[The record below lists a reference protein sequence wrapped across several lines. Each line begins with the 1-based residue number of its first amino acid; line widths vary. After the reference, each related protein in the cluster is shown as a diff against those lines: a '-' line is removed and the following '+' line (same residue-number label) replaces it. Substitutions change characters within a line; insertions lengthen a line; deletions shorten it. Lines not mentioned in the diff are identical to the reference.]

1 MNKISLVT
9 LFLILFHVELSHSF
23 VVLIDPGH
31 GGEEYGAVS
40 YIKLKGKKKKKI
52 FEKDLALK
60 LAKKVKKRLEKKYT
74 VYLTRSH
81 DRKVSLEDR
90 AKMADTVKA
99 DLFISIHFNSSHAR
113 KSFGFE
119 TYYLDNHND
128 KAISKVENIENKNL
142 SGGDVVVNE
151 ILIDLAISKT
161 VTSSKKLANLIHLNV
176 SHNVKTRFN
185 VKDRGVKAGLFYV
198 LALSKRPGVLIEGG
212 FISNPNEV
220 KKIKSNNYLN
230 YYARGIAIGITRYQQ
245 SLPEKKLPLF

>member
-1 MNKISLVT
+1 MSQA
-9 LFLILFHVELSHSF
+9 F

-40 YIKLKGKKKKKI
+40 YIKLKGKKKRKI

-60 LAKKVKKRLEKKYT
+60 LAKKVKERLDKKYT

-81 DRKVSLEDR
+81 DRKVSLQER
-90 AKMADTVKA
+90 AQMADTVKA
-99 DLFISIHFNSSHAR
+99 DLFISIHFNSSQTS

-119 TYYLDNHND
+119 TYYLDNHAD
-128 KAISKVENIENKNL
+128 KAIEKVEKIENKNL
-142 SGGDVVVNE
+142 SGGDIMVNK

-161 VTSSKKLANLIHLNV
+161 VTSSKKLARLIHINV

-212 FISNPNEV
+212 FISNPNEI

-230 YYARGIAIGITRYQQ
+230 YYARGIAIGITRYQE
-245 SLPEKKLPLF
+245 SLPKNDLPLF